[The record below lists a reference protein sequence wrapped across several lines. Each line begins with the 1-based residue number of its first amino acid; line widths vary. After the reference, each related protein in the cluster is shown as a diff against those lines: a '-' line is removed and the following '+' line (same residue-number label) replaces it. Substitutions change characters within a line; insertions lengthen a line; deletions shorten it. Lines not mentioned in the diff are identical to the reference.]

1 MAQSSTTATAKQ
13 AQIAARGRNPRRLA
27 RYSRVL
33 RDHQRANV
41 ERSRLVNYLRS
52 AVGRLPKG
60 EGQLLLEFEEI
71 SRKKCERM
79 RLELEQHLGK
89 QRATA

>member
-1 MAQSSTTATAKQ
+1 M
-13 AQIAARGRNPRRLA
+13 
-27 RYSRVL
+27 L
-33 RDHQRANV
+33 RDHQRASV
-41 ERSRLVNYLRS
+41 ERSRLVSYLRS

-60 EGQLLLEFEEI
+60 EGQLLLEFEEL
-71 SRKKCERM
+71 SRQKCELM